1 MAHRRDG
8 FDRPHLYDWV
18 MDWVYGLWIT
28 FRPGAGDERPPA
40 VPDRDK
46 TLGL

>member
-8 FDRPHLYDWV
+8 FDRPHIWDYL

-28 FRPGAGDERPPA
+28 FRPGDERPPSVA
-40 VPDRDK
+40 DRDK
-46 TLGL
+46 TLSL